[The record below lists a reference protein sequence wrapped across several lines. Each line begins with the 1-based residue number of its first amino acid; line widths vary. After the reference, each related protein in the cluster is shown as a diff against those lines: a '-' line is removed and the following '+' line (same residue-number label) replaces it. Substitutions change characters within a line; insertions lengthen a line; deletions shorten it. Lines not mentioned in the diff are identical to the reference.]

1 MQAASKRPI
10 RVLMSKLGMD
20 GHDRGL
26 LVVTL
31 ALRDAGMEV
40 IYIGTNRSVDEI
52 AQVAVQEGVDIVG
65 VSSLSDAH
73 RRLAPRLVQ
82 RLKDKGMGHVPVVL
96 GGLILDEDIPALK
109 EAGIAEVFTEGVKL
123 DDMVTYFEKV
133 AAAGRTR

>member
-1 MQAASKRPI
+1 MQAARKRPI

-40 IYIGTNRSVDEI
+40 IYLGTNRSVDEI
-52 AQVAVQEGVDIVG
+52 AQVALQESVDIVG

-73 RRLAPRLVQ
+73 RRLAPKLVQ

-96 GGLILDEDIPALK
+96 GGLILDEDIPAMK
-109 EAGIAEVFTEGVKL
+109 EVGITEVFTEGVKL
-123 DDMVTYFEKV
+123 DEMVKYFEQV
-133 AAAGRTR
+133 AATGRNR